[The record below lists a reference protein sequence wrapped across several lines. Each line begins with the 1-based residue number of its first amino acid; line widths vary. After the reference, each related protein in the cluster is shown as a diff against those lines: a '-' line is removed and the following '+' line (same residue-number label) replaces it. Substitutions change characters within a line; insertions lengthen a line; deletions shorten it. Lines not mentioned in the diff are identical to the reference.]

1 MTRQSAKTA
10 VLAPGSVIGILGGGQ
25 LGRMMASA
33 AAELGL
39 KVHIYAPEQNPPA
52 AEVAAFTTTA
62 SYTDA
67 DQLAAFADSV
77 DVVTYEFENVP
88 SDTASILAD
97 HTHVFP
103 GPDALRIAQ
112 NRLLEK
118 TFLNDNGLA
127 TAPFR
132 GVETLD
138 DLQKAI
144 DDIGTPCVLKT
155 RTMGYD
161 GKGQAKINSAE
172 DAEAAWNAIG
182 KKPAIVEAFI
192 SFEREISVIAA
203 RGQDRVITLYDVV
216 DNVHKNHILHQTHVP
231 AQIDEDLITHA
242 HEMAHTLISALNYVG
257 VIAVE
262 MFACGHDAEG
272 NPLVLVNEIA
282 PRVHNSGHWTQD
294 AAVTS
299 QFEQHIRAIAGW
311 PLGDS
316 SRTHN
321 AVMTNLLGDDVNGWQ
336 ALAAQPDK
344 KVHLYGKAEAREGR
358 KMGHVTEL
366 LPKA

>member
-1 MTRQSAKTA
+1 MTTQAAEAS
-10 VLAPGSVIGILGGGQ
+10 VLAPGSTIGILGGGQ

-52 AEVAAFTTTA
+52 AELAAVTTTA
-62 SYTDA
+62 AYTDA
-67 DQLAAFADSV
+67 ARLAAFADSV

-88 SDTASILAD
+88 AETAAILAK
-97 HTHVFP
+97 HTNVFP
-103 GPDALRIAQ
+103 APDALRIAQ
-112 NRLLEK
+112 NRSLEK

-132 GVETLD
+132 IVESFN
-138 DLQKAI
+138 DLQDAI
-144 DDIGTPCVLKT
+144 AEIGTPCVLKT
-155 RTMGYD
+155 QTMGYD
-161 GKGQAKINSAE
+161 GKGQAKIDSAE
-172 DAEAAWNAIG
+172 DADTAWDAIG
-182 KKPAIVEAFI
+182 QKPAIVEAFI
-192 SFEREISVIAA
+192 PFDCEISVIAA
-203 RGQDRVITLYDVV
+203 RGPDGAIALYDVV

-231 AQIDEDLITHA
+231 AQIDDDLITHA

-262 MFACGHDAEG
+262 MFACGHDEKG
-272 NPLVLVNEIA
+272 KPLILVNEIA

-299 QFEQHIRAIAGW
+299 QFEQHIRAICGW
-311 PLGDS
+311 PLGDT

-321 AVMTNLLGDDVNGWQ
+321 AVMTNLLGDDVNAWQ
-336 ALAAQPDK
+336 DFAAKPNT
-344 KVHLYGKAEAREGR
+344 KVHLYGKAEAHAGR